1 MLAILTIVLIGFYNS
16 TPNETIY
23 VSLMKQSNQK
33 NTANMDTV
41 TNIF

>member
-1 MLAILTIVLIGFYNS
+1 MLATLRIIEIGIYNS
-16 TPNETIY
+16 TPNETTY